1 METDPSNLDG
11 GSKVEQLGEEN
22 QRLRE
27 SLKACHNLVAEY
39 RSKLAANGNDLL
51 LPSERSEVNDTA
63 GF

>member
-1 METDPSNLDG
+1 MKTDPSNLDG
-11 GSKVEQLGEEN
+11 GSKVERLGEEN

-39 RSKLAANGNDLL
+39 RSKLAANGNDPL
-51 LPSERSEVNDTA
+51 LPSERSEDSDTA